1 MPICQAA
8 NLSYQLTN
16 GAVLFENISFSLH
29 SRLTG
34 LVGSNGVGK
43 SVLASLIS
51 GARKPTM
58 GQIHVTYP
66 VAVYDQ
72 QTDDAYDD
80 CMTVAQYLG
89 VEPVLDA
96 IRRVTEGEC
105 SEELFDRIGDD
116 WMVEKNLCDQ
126 LLAIGLPPDIHFNCR
141 NLSGGQL
148 TRLRLW
154 YLFYHH
160 KGLLLLD
167 EPSNHLDRAGKH
179 WLVNEMHRYS
189 GCILLISH
197 DRMMLRE
204 VDEIWE
210 LSKLGLARYGG
221 NYDFY
226 RHEKTLMAAAVERE
240 IGHLKRQEKKLNRK
254 LQSNR
259 EKADKRAAQGNRIRK
274 SGSQATVLLDYQK
287 NSAEAAASA
296 RRKQDAAQVENL
308 KQKATSLRERQ
319 ETWQVVRLT
328 LPDRTPLR
336 GQVLTL
342 NKVKLPFGSQKEV
355 NMQLSGANKIRLLG
369 SNGCGKS
376 TLLKVIEG
384 DLQPLSGEV
393 RLKSKTSYLDQNFS
407 WINGNMTVLNNFMHA
422 AEELDEPAARAR
434 LAGAGL
440 TADEIGKPA
449 DQLSGGQMMKLA
461 VLMVGFQPGQPLL
474 LLDEPDNHLDLD
486 SKRVLADALKQYQG
500 PFMIVTHDNDFA
512 AACGISHNYEL
523 AAN

>member
-1 MPICQAA
+1 MPICQAVD
-8 NLSYQLTN
+8 LSYQLTN
-16 GAVLFENISFSLH
+16 GAVLFESISFSLQ

-51 GARKPTM
+51 GERTPTK

-72 QTDDAYDD
+72 QTDGVYDER
-80 CMTVAQYLG
+80 MTVAQYLG

-96 IRRVTEGEC
+96 IRRVSEGEC

-116 WMVEKNLCDQ
+116 WMVEKYLCDQ
-126 LLAIGLPPDIHFNCR
+126 LLAIGLPSDIHINCS

-154 YLFYHH
+154 YLFHH
-160 KGLLLLD
+160 HQGLLLLD
-167 EPSNHLDRAGKH
+167 EPSNHLDRAGRR
-179 WLVNEMHRYS
+179 WLINEMHCYPGS
-189 GCILLISH
+189 ILLISH
-197 DRMMLRE
+197 DRLMLRE
-204 VDEIWE
+204 MDEIWE
-210 LSKLGLARYGG
+210 LSQLGLTRYGG

-226 RHEKTLMAAAVERE
+226 RHEKTLMTAAVERE
-240 IGHLKRQEKKLNRK
+240 IGHLKRQEKRLKK
-254 LQSNR
+254 QLQSNR
-259 EKADKRAAQGNRIRK
+259 EKADKRAALGNRTRK
-274 SGSQATVLLDYQK
+274 AGSQATVLLDYQK

-308 KQKATSLRERQ
+308 KQKTTSLRERQ
-319 ETWQVVRLT
+319 EAWQVLTLT
-328 LPDRTPLR
+328 LPGRTPVR

-342 NKVKLPFGSQKEV
+342 NKVKLPFGSSKEV
-355 NMQLSGANKIRLLG
+355 NLQLSGTSKIRLLG
-369 SNGCGKS
+369 SNGYGKS

-393 RLKSKTSYLDQNFS
+393 RLRLKTSYLDQNFS
-407 WINGNMTVLNNFMHA
+407 WINGSMTVLNNFMNA

-440 TADEIGKPA
+440 TAGDIGKSA
-449 DQLSGGQMMKLA
+449 DQLSGGEKMKLA
-461 VLMVGFQPGQPLL
+461 VLMAGYQPGQPLL

-486 SKRVLADALKQYQG
+486 SKRILADALMQYQG
-500 PFMIVTHDNDFA
+500 PFMIVTHDDDFA

-523 AAN
+523 AAS